1 MTCWGRRALGCLA
14 RLTVLLGVLTATVA
28 CTVSPEPQT
37 TPNFLPSEQSQPP
50 AADTSEAC
58 SAGSVK
64 VRANDYPQTVLEN
77 AGAWASLCFM
87 PGTYRLDQGLHPLPG
102 QTLVFRAGA
111 VLNGSEIVTNW
122 TRQGSHWF
130 STDHSHSDLDNVPGL
145 PDPAQ
150 MCQVTQ
156 SACIYEDVFF
166 DGRPL
171 HHVQTLSALDE
182 PQEVFFD
189 KPIGTIYLST
199 DPTNRLVEMTVSGF
213 GISSPTTDVVT
224 DDVIIRGATIEHF
237 AYVGIYTEADGWT
250 IEDSEIRYNH
260 GGGIG
265 IFGGTG
271 HVIRNSR
278 VHHNGMIGMTAQHV
292 DDFTIEGN
300 ELDHN
305 NYLYA
310 GPRTG
315 GYHEGSVKILES
327 NEVVFRNNWSHDNV
341 GDGLWFD
348 WDNYDVLIE
357 NNVLEGNT
365 RNGLHYEASFDATVR
380 FNTIRNNGTWESQS
394 AGILNSTSKNIEY
407 YGNRIEHN
415 LIRPIVILWGDRGFN
430 AMLGER
436 QSANLYF
443 HDNVIILDDSDQSWV
458 GASLDQDPRVF
469 DSNNR
474 FQGNTYH
481 ATARGENWWRWDSGS
496 LTWTQWQTRGFD
508 TAGSYLP
515 P

>member
-1 MTCWGRRALGCLA
+1 MSTSLLT
-14 RLTVLLGVLTATVA
+14 RLSSTGLLVLLGMSVA
-28 CTVSPEPQT
+28 CTSGPNSSAPRSP
-37 TPNFLPSEQSQPP
+37 
-50 AADTSEAC
+50 
-58 SAGSVK
+58 SAGEGKSSPARVSDACPLVALKVSYDGDPQVK
-64 VRANDYPQTVLEN
+64 LDMAGPGATV
-77 AGAWASLCFM
+77 CFK
-87 PGTYRLDQGLHPLPG
+87 PGTYRLGARESLHPLPG
-102 QTLVFRAGA
+102 QTLIFLPGA
-111 VLNGSEIVTNW
+111 VLSGSEEVSNW
-122 TRQGSHWF
+122 VHQGLYWS
-130 STDHSHSDLDNVPGL
+130 STGHDRDLSGAPWL
-145 PDPAQ
+145 PDPAL
-150 MCQVTQ
+150 MCPEAPT
-156 SACIYEDVFF
+156 ACIYEDVFL

-189 KPIGTIYLST
+189 KPMGTIYLST
-199 DPTNRLVEMTVSGF
+199 DPSNRPVEMTVAGF

-224 DDVIIRGATIEHF
+224 DNVTIRGATIEHF
-237 AYVGIYTEADGWT
+237 AYAGIYTEADGWT
-250 IEDSEIRYNH
+250 VEDSDIRYNH

-265 IFGGTG
+265 IFGGIG
-271 HVIRNSR
+271 HVIQNSR

-292 DDFTIEGN
+292 DDFTIKGN
-300 ELDHN
+300 EFDHN
-305 NYLYA
+305 NYLHT
-310 GPRTG
+310 GPTTG

-327 NEVVFRNNWSHDNV
+327 NEVMFRNNWSHDNV

-357 NNVLEGNT
+357 NNLLESNT

-380 FNTIRNNGTWESQS
+380 FNTIRDNGTWDSQS

-430 AMLGER
+430 PLLGER

-443 HDNVIILDDSDQSWV
+443 HDNVIVLGDNDQSWV

-474 FQGNTYH
+474 FQSNTYH
-481 ATARGENWWRWDSGS
+481 AAARGGDWWRWDSGS
-496 LTWTQWQTRGFD
+496 LSWTQWQTRGFD
-508 TAGSYLP
+508 TAGSYLSP
-515 P
+515 